1 MATLNTQTFDESG
14 TDLTM
19 SGASAGGDQFANN
32 GNRYLIISNGDTS
45 GKDVTI
51 TAQNTSYEF
60 GRSGKVVKQDQSL
73 TVTAGGVGVMGPFPE
88 DAFNDGDGNVQ
99 ITYSAAT
106 SVEVAV
112 IET

>member
-32 GNRYLIISNGDTS
+32 GNRYLIISNGDAS
-45 GKDVTI
+45 SKDVTV

-60 GRSGKVVKQDQSL
+60 GVSGKVTKEDQVLS
-73 TVTAGGVGVMGPFPE
+73 VTAGSVGIMGPFPKS
-88 DAFNDGDGNVQ
+88 AFNDSSGNVQ
-99 ITYSAAT
+99 ITYSDVT